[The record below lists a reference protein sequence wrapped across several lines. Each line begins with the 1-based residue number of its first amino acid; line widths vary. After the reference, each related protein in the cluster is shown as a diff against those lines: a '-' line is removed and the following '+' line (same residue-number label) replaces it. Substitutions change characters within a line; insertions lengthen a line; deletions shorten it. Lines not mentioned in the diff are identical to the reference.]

1 MFHVKHSESEVNMTI
16 QELLSQ
22 VDADKV
28 NLLYDKLIYL
38 VDLVEML
45 VYLLML
51 GGFAAL
57 LKFWIAQ
64 RRHF

>member
-51 GGFAAL
+51 GGFASL